1 MAPKYLLDASGK
13 DAAKVTETPVQALNG
28 AALGPDGNGKDGEN
42 GYFFGCKAEPTK
54 GQPGNYGTNGG
65 KGFPGNNGGDCWT
78 MTITIDNFSGAPFQ
92 VGALGGKGS
101 DAVGGARGG
110 DGSDGGDAG
119 KNTTHCKTAA
129 PGGTGGAAGNGGDGE
144 LGGNG
149 GNGGNVTVSYGTGLA
164 TPPVTAETR
173 GGTAG
178 LNSQPGSFGTPG
190 KGGLNS
196 DGQTYASPGGSGV
209 SGKSPTDTPSTG
221 QTGNFSAGS
230 DARLGPNGLKIQIV
244 TQLGS

>member
-1 MAPKYLLDASGK
+1 MTPKYLLDASGK
-13 DAAKVTETPVQALNG
+13 DAAKVTETPVQAENG
-28 AALGPDGNGKDGEN
+28 VPLGPEGDGKDGVN
-42 GYFFGCKAEPTK
+42 GYFWGCETEPTK
-54 GQPGNYGTNGG
+54 GQTGNYGTGGG
-65 KGFPGNNGGDCWT
+65 KGLPGNNGGDCWT
-78 MTITIDNFSGAPFQ
+78 MTITIDNFSGAAFQ

-119 KNTTHCKTAA
+119 KNTKHCTTAA

-144 LGGNG
+144 MGGTGGNG
-149 GNGGNVTVSYGTGLA
+149 GDVTIHYGTGFA
-164 TPPVTAETR
+164 ETPVTAETQ

-196 DGQTYASPGGSGV
+196 DGQTYAPKGDSAL
-209 SGKSPTDTPSTG
+209 SGKTVTDTPSSG
-221 QTGNFSAGS
+221 QTGNFSAES
-230 DARLGPNGLKIQIV
+230 DARLGANGLKIQIV
-244 TQLGS
+244 TKLGS